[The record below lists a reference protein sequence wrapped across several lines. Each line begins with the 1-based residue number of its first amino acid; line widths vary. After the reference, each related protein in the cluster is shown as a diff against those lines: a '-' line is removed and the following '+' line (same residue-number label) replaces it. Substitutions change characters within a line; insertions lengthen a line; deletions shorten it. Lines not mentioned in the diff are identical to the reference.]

1 MTTRIP
7 RLDDPDP
14 VRLGNIPKDAKF
26 RRFCWDWI
34 NATGDRWD
42 HKGNP
47 LGKSLLWEHQNRKA
61 HEARAKK

>member
-14 VRLGNIPKDAKF
+14 VRLPNIPKTAKF
-26 RRFCWDWI
+26 RRFCWDWLDT
-34 NATGDRWD
+34 NGDRWD

-47 LGKSLLWEHQNRKA
+47 LGKSGLWEHQARKA
-61 HEARAKK
+61 TAK